1 MTCSSVSFNMLQPNH
16 GVLEMQG
23 KIHGK
28 SVKKKHGISQQ
39 SPRNR
44 SWRWGRQAEDAR
56 VLQWCGRSAQIM
68 VQWFRVST
76 PSRGKPPWKTH
87 GKTHGISWVKSM
99 DSLRCSP
106 KPSEIRLQIR
116 LVVWKGWGTAE
127 DVLVPKKQCQRKVE
141 TPEKQFPD
149 DNVEGIVRYR
159 WFIFKQWSATPLLC
173 KDVIF
178 GPRASV

>member
-44 SWRWGRQAEDAR
+44 GHGAEAARPKMPGSYNDVVARLRSWFSGSGFQLPLEE
-56 VLQWCGRSAQIM
+56 
-68 VQWFRVST
+68 
-76 PSRGKPPWKTH
+76 KPWKTH

-99 DSLRCSP
+99 DSLRLGCRYVWLFGTDEELLKMFWFP
-106 KPSEIRLQIR
+106 KTMPTES
-116 LVVWKGWGTAE
+116 W
-127 DVLVPKKQCQRKVE
+127 DSRKAIS
-141 TPEKQFPD
+141 D

-159 WFIFKQWSATPLLC
+159 WFIFKHWSATPLLC